1 MGSTS
6 PCARKAAVATA
17 LAAFDSVALLAMAA
31 CLWVGLSC
39 PALAYVDPSVMTYT
53 IQALAGVAV
62 ALSAVIGVAWRR
74 LRRVVL
80 RVLKVDENAGK
91 TVETHVSRVVDASP
105 DLPTSKP
112 TTLMAPKGG
121 AYDGAPLT
129 WPKRFGIAL
138 VAMALFMFTNFVA
151 APYEIVGANGDSLLF
166 NLHDVWIVMLAFAFL
181 AGTAVA
187 LLLSALRGR
196 AFDVA
201 VAIVF
206 ALGAASLAQALFM
219 NGGLPTADGKAVDWG
234 GFAGSTATSLVVW
247 AALVAAA
254 IVFVVKVPSLGR
266 LGLCSLAVVLMLVQG
281 VGVARYVKRA
291 ITQPAEYMV
300 SKQGLFEVSDK
311 SNVIVFIVD
320 TVDTQEFD
328 TVLADYPDTLDSFT
342 GFTYFR
348 NSVGSMI
355 PTAYGVPFLTTGQML
370 NAGDDYA
377 SYVDGRWEKGSF
389 ISDVA
394 NDANYSVSLYADCLY
409 TGKSLYGDMTDNIH
423 PAADKGVDVWATIGI
438 LSKVSLYR
446 NAPWAA
452 KSAFW
457 YYTDDMNQAVLG
469 IGSGETSDYDTPYV
483 IDDGAYYD
491 ELKSRGL
498 SVSDEQD
505 KAGALKVI
513 HLNGS
518 HVPFVYDENMDVPE
532 GGSTMEQQTRGV
544 FRIVEQY
551 LDDLKE
557 LGVYDDSTIIITA
570 DHGYWGST
578 LHGESAPTTDD
589 LNHPISPVCLVKP
602 AGARGEYQVSEAP
615 VSHADFQPTVLK
627 AMGDEADAAS
637 FGDGTSY
644 FDVSDT
650 AQRLRYF
657 VMERYDGVHET
668 TMDQYVVDGDA
679 LDFSNWSY
687 TGVSWGQGDH

>member
-1 MGSTS
+1 M
-6 PCARKAAVATA
+6 
-17 LAAFDSVALLAMAA
+17 AAFPRRMA
-31 CLWVGLSC
+31 
-39 PALAYVDPSVMTYT
+39 
-53 IQALAGVAV
+53 
-62 ALSAVIGVAWRR
+62 RR
-74 LRRVVL
+74 W
-80 RVLKVDENAGK
+80 
-91 TVETHVSRVVDASP
+91 T
-105 DLPTSKP
+105 
-112 TTLMAPKGG
+112 GG
-121 AYDGAPLT
+121 
-129 WPKRFGIAL
+129 
-138 VAMALFMFTNFVA
+138 
-151 APYEIVGANGDSLLF
+151 S
-166 NLHDVWIVMLAFAFL
+166 
-181 AGTAVA
+181 
-187 LLLSALRGR
+187 
-196 AFDVA
+196 
-201 VAIVF
+201 
-206 ALGAASLAQALFM
+206 
-219 NGGLPTADGKAVDWG
+219 
-234 GFAGSTATSLVVW
+234 FAGSTAVSLVVW
-247 AALVAAA
+247 AALVATA

-348 NSVGSMI
+348 KTVGSMI
-355 PTAYGVPFLTTGQML
+355 PTAYGVPFLMTGQML

-446 NAPWAA
+446 NAPWAV
-452 KSAFW
+452 KPAFW

-483 IDDGAYYD
+483 IDDGAYYG

-513 HLNGS
+513 HLNAS

-551 LDDLKE
+551 L
-557 LGVYDDSTIIITA
+557 
-570 DHGYWGST
+570 
-578 LHGESAPTTDD
+578 DD

-644 FDVSDT
+644 FDVSDS

>member
-1 MGSTS
+1 MRVSSKRVLGRVLVGAMDALV
-6 PCARKAAVATA
+6 PLVMATVVWSG
-17 LAAFDSVALLAMAA
+17 LAT
-31 CLWVGLSC
+31 

-80 RVLKVDENAGK
+80 RLLKVDENAGK
-91 TVETHVSRVVDASP
+91 TVETHVSRVTGKAGLS
-105 DLPTSKP
+105 TSVP
-112 TTLMAPKGG
+112 TTLRAPQGG
-121 AYDGAPLT
+121 AYDGTPLT

-138 VAMALFMFTNFVA
+138 VAMALLMFTDFVA
-151 APYEIVGANGDSLLF
+151 APYEIVGGNSDSLLF
-166 NLHDVWIVMLAFAFL
+166 NLHDVWLVMLAFAFL
-181 AGTAVA
+181 VGVAVA
-187 LLLSALRGR
+187 LLLSLVRGR
-196 AFDVA
+196 AFDVV

-206 ALGAASLAQALFM
+206 ALGVASLAQALFL

-234 GFAGSTATSLVVW
+234 SFSSSTIVSAVVW
-247 AALVAAA
+247 LALIAASVAL
-254 IVFVVKVPSLGR
+254 VVKVPTLGR

-291 ITQPAEYMV
+291 ITQPSEYMV
-300 SKQGLFEVSDK
+300 SKQGLFEVSDTH
-311 SNVIVFIVD
+311 NVIVFIVD

-328 TVLADYPDTLDSFT
+328 SVLADYPDTLDDFS

-355 PTAYGVPFLTTGQML
+355 PTAYGVPFLMTGQML
-370 NAGDDYA
+370 NPGDDYA
-377 SYVDGRWEKGSF
+377 SYVDGRWEKGDF

-394 NDANYSVSLYADCLY
+394 NNADYSVSLYADCLY
-409 TGKSLYGDMTDNIH
+409 TGKALYGDMTDNIH
-423 PAADKGVDVWATIGI
+423 PAADKGIDVMGAIGI

-452 KSAFW
+452 KPAFW
-457 YYTDDMNQAVLG
+457 YYTDDMNQGVLG
-469 IGSGETSDYDTPYV
+469 MGSDGGASDYDTPYV
-483 IDDGAYYD
+483 IDDGAYYQ
-491 ELKSRGL
+491 ELQSRGL
-498 SVSDEQD
+498 TVNDEED
-505 KAGALKVI
+505 KQGAFKVI

-518 HVPFVYDENMDVPE
+518 HVPFTYDENMDTPE
-532 GGSTMEQQTRGV
+532 GGSTMEKQTRGV
-544 FRIVEQY
+544 FKIVDQY
-551 LDDLKE
+551 LSDLKD
-557 LGVYDDSTIIITA
+557 LGVYDDSTIIVTA

-578 LHGESAPTTDD
+578 LHGESAPSTED

-602 AGARGEYQVSEAP
+602 AGATGPYQVSEAP
-615 VSHADFQPTVLK
+615 VSHTDFQPTVLK
-627 AMGDEADAAS
+627 AMGDDADATT

-644 FDVSDT
+644 FDVPDGAS
-650 AQRLRYF
+650 RLRYF
-657 VMERYDGVHET
+657 IMERYDGIHET

-687 TGVSWGQGDH
+687 TGVSWGQGDK